1 MITFL
6 YGPDI
11 YRSRQELRRLIQEKK
26 SNSDYLDFI
35 RIDINDKGIDFFEEI
50 SKSINS
56 ISMFDNN
63 KLIVIE
69 NIFSF
74 DKEAQEEFIE
84 KLKDFDKDL
93 IVWDEKPD
101 LRTKLFKFLEPNSKK
116 FDLLKGSELRN
127 WIKDYSKDIESS
139 AIDLLIEYVGSDLW
153 RMSNEIDKLLNYT
166 KKIEKKDVELLVKPE
181 FDLNIFNMVD
191 ALGDKDKKK
200 AISLFKKHLNK
211 GEDPFY
217 LLSMFIY
224 QFRNLI
230 KVRSGGKLDL
240 HPFVIKKTQ
249 HQARNFDVD
258 ELKKIYH
265 SLLIIDFDSKIGK
278 TDIKTALE
286 LFVVGL

>member
-6 YGPDI
+6 YGLDI

-84 KLKDFDKDL
+84 KLKNFDKDL

-200 AISLFKKHLNK
+200 AISLFKKHLDK

-286 LFVVGL
+286 MFVVGL

>member
-26 SNSDYLDFI
+26 SNSDWLDFI

-166 KKIEKKDVELLVKPE
+166 KKIERKDVELLVKPE

-200 AISLFKKHLNK
+200 AISLFKKHLDK

-217 LLSMFIY
+217 LLSMFVY

-249 HQARNFDVD
+249 HQARNFGID

-286 LFVVGL
+286 MFVVGL

>member
-1 MITFL
+1 
-6 YGPDI
+6 
-11 YRSRQELRRLIQEKK
+11 
-26 SNSDYLDFI
+26 
-35 RIDINDKGIDFFEEI
+35 
-50 SKSINS
+50 
-56 ISMFDNN
+56 
-63 KLIVIE
+63 
-69 NIFSF
+69 
-74 DKEAQEEFIE
+74 
-84 KLKDFDKDL
+84 
-93 IVWDEKPD
+93 EKPD

-166 KKIEKKDVELLVKPE
+166 KKIERKDVELLVKPE

-200 AISLFKKHLNK
+200 AISLFKKHLDK

-217 LLSMFIY
+217 LLSMFVY

-286 LFVVGL
+286 MFVVGL

>member
-6 YGPDI
+6 YGLDI

-84 KLKDFDKDL
+84 KLKNFDKDL

-166 KKIEKKDVELLVKPE
+166 KKIERKDVELLVKPE

-200 AISLFKKHLNK
+200 AISLFKKHLDK

-286 LFVVGL
+286 MFVVGL